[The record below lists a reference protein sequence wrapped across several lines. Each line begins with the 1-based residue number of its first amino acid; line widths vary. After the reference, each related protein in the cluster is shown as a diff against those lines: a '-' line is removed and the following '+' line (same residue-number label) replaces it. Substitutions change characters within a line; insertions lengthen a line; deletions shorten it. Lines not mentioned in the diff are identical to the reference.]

1 MSASPHHRHEPPPP
15 LGGAKRAALAA
26 ALVLVAGL
34 FILWSSY
41 SGEIFTF
48 ARLAALRCKG
58 LIAAYPEAAFA
69 AYLAFAALVI
79 NCPVPVAGLLK
90 VLAGFL
96 FGLAAGTALNVGMSV
111 LGGLL
116 GFWAARRLLY
126 RPLYAR
132 HAARLARANLEI
144 ARGAFWY
151 VLSSRLF
158 MAAPFFL
165 VNALCGLSSMKKRK
179 FLLGT
184 FVGAIPTSLIYA
196 LSGSQ
201 LEAAASSRGLTDP
214 RLVAAMALLAA
225 LAALPAVIRHRKSRR
240 A

>member
-1 MSASPHHRHEPPPP
+1 MTGVFVLWASH
-15 LGGAKRAALAA
+15 
-26 ALVLVAGL
+26 
-34 FILWSSY
+34 
-41 SGEIFTF
+41 SGEIFTW
-48 ARLAALRCKG
+48 ARLAALRGKG
-58 LIAAYPEAAFA
+58 FVAQHPAGSFA

-96 FGLAAGTALNVGMSV
+96 FGVAAGTALNVAMSV
-111 LGGLL
+111 AGGLL
-116 GFWAARRLLY
+116 GFWASRRLLY

-165 VNALCGLSSMKKRK
+165 VNVLCGLSSMKKRK
-179 FLLGT
+179 FLMGT
-184 FVGAIPTSLIYA
+184 FVGTIPTSLVYA

-201 LEAAASSRGLTDP
+201 LEEAASSSGLADP
-214 RLVAAMALLAA
+214 RLAAVMALLAA
-225 LAALPAVIRHRKSRR
+225 LAVIPAVVRHRRTRR